1 MNAHRSL
8 NIALIYLSTSEFPSS
23 SFNPMASQAALQPQ
37 TPSLKTFYLFSNLP
51 SELRVK
57 IWRFSLQPRLIDVRL
72 KSAFHPNGKPMPSP
86 PEELALPQ
94 PYKAPLPTT
103 FHVCHESRTEVK
115 ELYHPFDA
123 TTFSPASGTLINLDL
138 DTVYCP
144 EMFFDV
150 TEQILPKSVVGDKYY
165 YPDRSLLFRL
175 AMDRDFAEMVRFLAV
190 PAVGLKAQGTMTE
203 NMIPVVQKFKKLREL
218 IVVGTDES
226 GGNNFYA
233 PQEWDGEPRLMP
245 GRPCPDGE
253 CTFWLHMFAGL
264 VPVDVQTWQI
274 KPAELLRYELM
285 DEGIPEE
292 WRPPQF
298 RFSECRRYRDW
309 NSHQS

>member
-115 ELYHPFDA
+115 ELYH
-123 TTFSPASGTLINLDL
+123 
-138 DTVYCP
+138 
-144 EMFFDV
+144 
-150 TEQILPKSVVGDKYY
+150 VVGDKYY